1 MFLKP
6 PDVCVKDT
14 GTSKGRGVFALRSF
28 SIDEVVE
35 TCPVVPLNTIPD
47 ALPESLKNMVF
58 HWDWRPD
65 GNGTSALA
73 LGYGTLYNH
82 DNPANMRYEVDR
94 QSRLIRFIAVRNIF
108 ADEELTV
115 NYSGDD
121 GASIAE
127 DDWWFREKDQT
138 PILSTH
144 TPDD

>member
-1 MFLKP
+1 
-6 PDVCVKDT
+6 
-14 GTSKGRGVFALRSF
+14 
-28 SIDEVVE
+28 
-35 TCPVVPLNTIPD
+35 
-47 ALPESLKNMVF
+47 MVY

-82 DNPANMRYEVDR
+82 DSPANMRYEVDR

-121 GASIAE
+121 GTSIAK

-138 PILSTH
+138 PILSTQ